1 MSNLDR
7 YDVHAW
13 EAKYE
18 ELREAAGDDC
28 ERSHRDLVDYV
39 RALRP
44 LSDSI
49 TGGGTPYR
57 ECTGSTSK

>member
-44 LSDSI
+44 LSPTNEAATDDQPER
-49 TGGGTPYR
+49 TGL
-57 ECTGSTSK
+57 